1 MLARKACARTRG
13 PEGSRP
19 GARQLVGR
27 GSPSPPLNRE
37 SLETYRRFVCRSANG
52 GLGEPALP
60 KAAVSLKGGSIGEPD
75 DWLGTYIFRSQ
86 VSADRASGTGYQVR
100 VRVRGLN
107 LYIVLNTRTRDLTA
121 ETWDLRMVLLQLCR
135 DAVPTHPREHLRLCP
150 HDNGPSL
157 NGGLGHTFIIPL

>member
-60 KAAVSLKGGSIGEPD
+60 KAAAALKGGSIGRPD
-75 DWLGTYIFRSQ
+75 DWLGTYI
-86 VSADRASGTGYQVR
+86 
-100 VRVRGLN
+100 RG
-107 LYIVLNTRTRDLTA
+107 R
-121 ETWDLRMVLLQLCR
+121 EDLRSRGPEELAPGFRRLMAERLIPERLTTVTVTR
-135 DAVPTHPREHLRLCP
+135 HPE
-150 HDNGPSL
+150 S
-157 NGGLGHTFIIPL
+157 IIPAGNIPVSGFPLIG